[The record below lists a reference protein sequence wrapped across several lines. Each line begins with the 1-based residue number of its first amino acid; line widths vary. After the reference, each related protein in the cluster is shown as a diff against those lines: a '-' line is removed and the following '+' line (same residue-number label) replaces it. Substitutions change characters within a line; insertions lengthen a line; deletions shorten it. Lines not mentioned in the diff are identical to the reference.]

1 MPVCLR
7 GRDVGL
13 PHFAGRQFAVVKIWE
28 DAGTKFV
35 VWAFV
40 WESVVGQHW
49 VCGDAYDVKLECD
62 LVGVR
67 SGVEKGNVADGV
79 TAHVEDEMK
88 IVDVLNDV
96 VNVVKSENGIGV
108 HGGDVEGEWSAV
120 GIWIDVDVVGQP
132 VDVVGLEVEVWRM
145 WLAG

>member
-1 MPVCLR
+1 MPACR
-7 GRDVGL
+7 RERDVGL
-13 PHFAGRQFAVVKIWE
+13 PHFAGRQFAVVKTWE

-49 VCGDAYDVKLECD
+49 VCGDVFDVKSECD

-67 SGVEKGNVADGV
+67 SGVERGNVDDGV
-79 TAHVEDEMK
+79 TARVVDELK
-88 IVDVLNDV
+88 IVDALNDV

-108 HGGDVEGEWSAV
+108 HVDGVEGEWSAV
-120 GIWIDVDVVGQP
+120 GIWIDVNVVEDP
-132 VDVVGLEVEVWRM
+132 VDVVDL
-145 WLAG
+145 

>member
-7 GRDVGL
+7 GQDVGL

-49 VCGDAYDVKLECD
+49 VCGDVCDVKLECD

-67 SGVEKGNVADGV
+67 SGVEKGNVAGGV
-79 TAHVEDEMK
+79 MARVENEMK

-96 VNVVKSENGIGV
+96 VNVAKSESGIGV
-108 HGGDVEGEWSAV
+108 HGADVEGEWSAV
-120 GIWIDVDVVGQP
+120 GIRIDVDVVGQP
-132 VDVVGLEVEVWRM
+132 FDVVGPEVEVWRM
-145 WLAG
+145 

>member
-1 MPVCLR
+1 MPAFLR
-7 GRDVGL
+7 ERDVGL

-49 VCGDAYDVKLECD
+49 VCGDVCDMKLECD

-67 SGVEKGNVADGV
+67 SGVEKGNVVGGV
-79 TAHVEDEMK
+79 MARVENDMK

-96 VNVVKSENGIGV
+96 VNVAKSESGIGV
-108 HGGDVEGEWSAV
+108 HGVDVEGEWSAV
-120 GIWIDVDVVGQP
+120 GIRIGVDVVGQP
-132 VDVVGLEVEVWRM
+132 FDVVGPEVGVWWM
-145 WLAG
+145 